1 MSQVLEKAAELA
13 NAIETS
19 EELLNARACQK
30 AVEGDAEASEIL
42 NSYFS
47 MQQQLNDLEN
57 QGKEPDQNLIA
68 QFNGIQ
74 DKMEANVNIANYY
87 KSQAD
92 LGRMLQ
98 QINTFITKA
107 ITGQEPCD
115 EDACASCSGCS

>member
-13 NAIETS
+13 IAIEES
-19 EELLNARACQK
+19 EELLKARECQK
-30 AVEGDAEASEIL
+30 AVEEDRDASEIL

-47 MQQQLNDLEN
+47 MQQQLNDLEK
-57 QGKEPDQNLIA
+57 QGKEPDHNLIT
-68 QFNGIQ
+68 QFNAIQ
-74 DKMEANVNIANYY
+74 DKMEANANIANYY

-115 EDACASCSGCS
+115 EEACASCSGCS